1 MLLPHFVR
9 PVSDGRCHAEFRQHL
24 HSNMRFPA
32 SAAIKTRPTRSFKI
46 RSWRCLNS
54 CLNFALALL
63 ALWLESASAEP
74 FRYTEGKYGGG
85 ELRYINDV
93 PVLVVAGTP
102 EEIGEQ
108 MGTLAKAAIQDAR
121 QLIDGYAEAKG
132 LAKFLPVLLKT
143 ASTLRGTFPPDHLK
157 ELEAV
162 SKASGL
168 SLDLLIAAHV
178 MHDMLKLRGC
188 SDIVVEPAKSATGE
202 LLFGRNTDTPHVD
215 KLHEYSLVVV
225 FRPKGKHAFAAVS
238 FPGAVGLGAAM
249 NDAGLCL
256 GQNEILSAGDGS
268 TRYNPL
274 GTPSFLASRRIL
286 EECKY
291 VDEAEKLIREVNW
304 PTSNLFMIADR
315 KEGRVFEITPKN
327 VRVLKST
334 EALCAATNYFRTA
347 KLATPANCWRIE
359 KLNALRSGTR
369 MGVGDVAKVLD
380 DVHQAGKTI
389 HSMVFEP
396 VPLRGHFAL
405 GEAPSTKLPFKQ
417 IDLAGLL
424 RPAK

>member
-1 MLLPHFVR
+1 
-9 PVSDGRCHAEFRQHL
+9 
-24 HSNMRFPA
+24 
-32 SAAIKTRPTRSFKI
+32 
-46 RSWRCLNS
+46 
-54 CLNFALALL
+54 
-63 ALWLESASAEP
+63 
-74 FRYTEGKYGGG
+74 
-85 ELRYINDV
+85 LRYINDV

-132 LAKFLPVLLKT
+132 LTKILPVLLKT
-143 ASTLRGTFPPDHLK
+143 ASSLRGTFPPDHLK

-162 SKASGL
+162 SQASGL
-168 SLDLLIAAHV
+168 NLDLLIAAHV

-202 LLFGRNTDTPHVD
+202 LLFGRNTDVPHVE

-225 FRPKGKHAFAAVS
+225 CRPKGKHAFAAVS
-238 FPGAVGLGAAM
+238 FPGAVGIGAAM

-268 TRYNPL
+268 IVYNPL

-286 EECKY
+286 EECKN
-291 VDEAEKLIREVNW
+291 VDEAEKLIRAINW
-304 PTSNLFMIADR
+304 PTSNLFMIADP

-327 VRVLKST
+327 VRVIKST
-334 EALCAATNYFRTA
+334 EALCAATNHFRTPD
-347 KLATPANCWRIE
+347 LATPARCWRIE
-359 KLNALRSGTR
+359 KLDALRATKR
-369 MGVGDVAKVLD
+369 MGVSDVAKALD

-396 VPLRGHFAL
+396 VPLRGYFAL
-405 GEAPSTKLPFKQ
+405 GPAPSTKLPFKR
-417 IDLAGLL
+417 IELAELL
-424 RPAK
+424 RPTK

>member
-1 MLLPHFVR
+1 MLTSIRF
-9 PVSDGRCHAEFRQHL
+9 DGSFGNVVCLSEVHT
-24 HSNMRFPA
+24 MRVKNCLI
-32 SAAIKTRPTRSFKI
+32 AI
-46 RSWRCLNS
+46 
-54 CLNFALALL
+54 ALALVAML
-63 ALWLESASAEP
+63 AQGGEP

-85 ELRYINDV
+85 ELRFINDV

-102 EEIGEQ
+102 EEIGLQ

-121 QLIDGYAEAKG
+121 QLIDGYVEAKG
-132 LAKFLPVLLKT
+132 LTKIFPALLKT

-168 SLDLLIAAHV
+168 SFDLLIAAHV

-202 LLFGRNTDTPHVD
+202 LLFGRNTDTPRVE
-215 KLHEYSLVVV
+215 KLHEYSLIVVC
-225 FRPKGKHAFAAVS
+225 RPKGKRAFAAVS
-238 FPGAVGLGAAM
+238 FPGAVGIGAAM

-268 TRYNPL
+268 VRYNPL
-274 GTPSFLASRRIL
+274 GTPSFLASRQIL
-286 EECKY
+286 EECKD
-291 VDEAEKLIREVNW
+291 VDEAEKLIRAVNW

-327 VRVLKST
+327 VRVIKSS
-334 EALCAATNYFRTA
+334 EAFCAATNHFRTPD
-347 KLATPANCWRIE
+347 LATPASCWRID
-359 KLNALRSGTR
+359 KLDALRTSR
-369 MGVGDVAKVLD
+369 QMGVRDVAKALD
-380 DVHQAGKTI
+380 DVHQPGKTI

-396 VPLRGHFAL
+396 GPLRGHFAL
-405 GEAPSTKLPFKQ
+405 GEAPATKLPFKE
-417 IDLAGLL
+417 IDLAELL